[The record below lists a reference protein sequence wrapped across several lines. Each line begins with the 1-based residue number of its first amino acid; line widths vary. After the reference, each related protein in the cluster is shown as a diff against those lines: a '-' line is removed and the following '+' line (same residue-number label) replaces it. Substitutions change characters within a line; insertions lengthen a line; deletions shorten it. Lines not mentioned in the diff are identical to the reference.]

1 MARLLQIFGFLSVL
15 FRGATLTFESLTIG
29 GIVFLNFIVRP
40 TDAQSQ
46 LQAQSDSITQ
56 TCLRWMRRAAIALAL
71 MQLAYILASTL
82 ILMQSADM
90 TLCDVSGANFVL
102 AGILAIVS
110 ALTVAALVNSL
121 PRKSYVALLLPA
133 ALILASSVL
142 TSHAMA
148 RLDYRLPLALVT
160 ALHQG
165 ATATWLGGLFYLLIS
180 IPRSPDNE
188 SARQLIARFSKLAF
202 ASVIVLGAAGL
213 TLSYA
218 YVGSVDAIYG
228 TSYGIM
234 VATKAVLFGT
244 LLLLGA
250 LNYKIAH
257 APSAVGGVIAS
268 LKRFGEAEVGIGITV
283 ILTAA
288 SLTSLPP
295 AVDLKSDRVSA
306 QEISARI
313 APHFP
318 RLASPSIADL
328 PEDVYAAEVKSFE
341 VGTLS
346 SASFV
351 PGQAGT
357 RPNTSAEKSW
367 SEYNHHWAGLIV
379 LATGLLAFLAQTS
392 RFPWAR
398 NWPLVF
404 LGLAVFLFLRSDP
417 ETWPLGPNGFWV
429 TLQDP
434 EVLLHRIFVVLVI
447 GLAIF
452 EWRVQTGR
460 VSSGRARLGFPA
472 LVAVASAL
480 LLTHSHALGN
490 IKEEVLAELS
500 HAPLAVLG
508 IVAGWSRWLELRLPP
523 EDKVRHKMA
532 WLWPTCLV
540 LIGLLLLNYREM

>member
-29 GIVFLNFIVRP
+29 GIVFLNFVARSGGSPSEQIN
-40 TDAQSQ
+40 
-46 LQAQSDSITQ
+46 QA
-56 TCLRWMRRAAIALAL
+56 CLRWIRRAAIALAV

-90 TLCDVSGANFVL
+90 TLTDVSGANFVL

-110 ALTVAALVNSL
+110 ALTIAALTTPRRPINSA
-121 PRKSYVALLLPA
+121 VLLLPA
-133 ALILASSVL
+133 MLILLSSVM

-148 RLDYRLPLALVT
+148 RLDYRLLLAAVT

-165 ATATWLGGLFYLLIS
+165 ATAVWLGGLFYLLIA
-180 IPRSPDNE
+180 IPRSPDNQF
-188 SARQLIARFSKLAF
+188 ARQLIARFSKLALI
-202 ASVIVLGAAGL
+202 SVVVLAAAGF
-213 TLSYA
+213 TLGVA
-218 YVGSVDAIYG
+218 YVGSLDAVYG

-234 VATKAVLFGT
+234 VATKVVLFAT

-250 LNYKIAH
+250 LNFQIAH
-257 APSAVGGVIAS
+257 SPSGGAVIAS
-268 LKRFGEAEVGIGITV
+268 LKRFGEAELGIGITV

-295 AVDLKSDRVSA
+295 AIDLKTDRVSR
-306 QEISARI
+306 QEIAARL
-313 APHFP
+313 APHNP
-318 RLASPSIADL
+318 RLSSPTIQDL
-328 PEDVYAAEVKSFE
+328 PEDIYAAQVTAFDA
-341 VGTLS
+341 GTLS

-351 PGQAGT
+351 PGQVGM
-357 RPNTSAEKSW
+357 RPNTPAEKSW

-379 LATGLLAFLAQTS
+379 LAMGLLAFLARTKH
-392 RFPWAR
+392 FPWAR
-398 NWPLVF
+398 NWPLIF
-404 LGLAVFLFLRSDP
+404 LGLSAFLFLRSDP

-434 EVLLHRIFVVLVI
+434 EVLLHRIFALLVI
-447 GLAIF
+447 ALAIF

-460 VSSGRARLGFPA
+460 VATERARLVFPA
-472 LVAVASAL
+472 LVAAASAL
-480 LLTHSHALGN
+480 LLTHSHSLGN

-500 HAPLAVLG
+500 HAPLAFFG
-508 IVAGWSRWLELRLPP
+508 IVAGWSRWLELRLPA
-523 EDKVRHKMA
+523 ENKVRDRMA

>member
-29 GIVFLNFIVRP
+29 GIVFLNFIARP
-40 TDAQSQ
+40 ANSQSQ
-46 LQAQSDSITQ
+46 PQADDIKQA
-56 TCLRWMRRAAIALAL
+56 CVRWIRRAAITLAI

-90 TLCDVSGANFVL
+90 TLTDVSGANFIL
-102 AGILAIVS
+102 AGALAIAS
-110 ALTVAALVNSL
+110 ALTVAALASAP
-121 PRKSYVALLLPA
+121 PRKSYAALLLPA
-133 ALILASSVL
+133 ILILVSSVL

-148 RLDYRLPLALVT
+148 RLDYRLPLAFIT

-180 IPRSPDNE
+180 IPLAPDNDY
-188 SARQLIARFSKLAF
+188 ARQIVARFSKLALL
-202 ASVIVLGAAGL
+202 SVAVLAAAGF
-213 TLSYA
+213 TLGYA
-218 YVGSVDAIYG
+218 YVGSLDAIYG

-234 VATKAVLFGT
+234 VATKVVLFGT

-257 APSAVGGVIAS
+257 APSAASVIAS
-268 LKRFGEAEVGIGITV
+268 LKRFGEAEIGIGITV

-295 AVDLKSDRVSA
+295 AVDLKTDRVSA
-306 QEISARI
+306 QEISARV
-313 APHFP
+313 APHLP
-318 RLASPSIADL
+318 RFASPSIADL
-328 PEDVYAAEVKSFE
+328 PEDVYAAEVKSF

-351 PGQAGT
+351 PGQAGM
-357 RPNTSAEKSW
+357 RPNTPAEKSW

-379 LATGLLAFLAQTS
+379 LAVGLLAFLAQTS
-392 RFPWAR
+392 HSPWAR

-429 TLQDP
+429 SLQDP
-434 EVLLHRIFVVLVI
+434 EVLLHRIFVLLLI

-460 VSSGRARLGFPA
+460 VTSERARLGFPA

-480 LLTHSHALGN
+480 LLTHSHSLGN

-508 IVAGWSRWLELRLPP
+508 IVAGWSRWLELRLPTQ
-523 EDKVRHKMA
+523 DKVRNGMA

>member
-15 FRGATLTFESLTIG
+15 FRGGTLTFGSLTIG
-29 GIVFLNFIVRP
+29 GIVFLNFVARSANSP
-40 TDAQSQ
+40 SEAV
-46 LQAQSDSITQ
+46 TQ
-56 TCLRWMRRAAIALAL
+56 ICLRWIRRAAVALAV
-71 MQLAYILASTL
+71 MQLAYILSSTS

-90 TLCDVSGANFVL
+90 TLADVSGANFVL
-102 AGILAIVS
+102 AGILAISS
-110 ALTVAALVNSL
+110 ALTI
-121 PRKSYVALLLPA
+121 VALTGAKAPKNYAVMLVPA
-133 ALILASSVL
+133 GLILFSSVM

-148 RLDYRLPLALVT
+148 RLEYRFPLAFVT

-165 ATATWLGGLFYLLIS
+165 TTATWLGGLFYLLIA
-180 IPRSPDNE
+180 IPRSPDNHF
-188 SARQLIARFSKLAF
+188 AHQLIARFSKLALI
-202 ASVIVLGAAGL
+202 SVAVLAAAGF
-213 TLSYA
+213 TLGFA
-218 YVGSVDAIYG
+218 YVGSIPAIYG

-234 VATKAVLFGT
+234 VATKVVLFGT

-250 LNYKIAH
+250 LNFQIARS
-257 APSAVGGVIAS
+257 PSGGAVIAS
-268 LKRFGEAEVGIGITV
+268 LKRFGEAELGIGITV

-295 AVDLKSDRVSA
+295 AVDLQADRVSRK
-306 QEISARI
+306 EIVARLSPQI
-313 APHFP
+313 P
-318 RLASPSIADL
+318 RLASPAIQDL
-328 PEDVYAAEVKSFE
+328 PEDVYAAEVESFDA
-341 VGTLS
+341 GTLS

-351 PGQAGT
+351 PGQAGM
-357 RPNTSAEKSW
+357 RPNTPAEKSW

-379 LATGLLAFLAQTS
+379 LAIGLLAFLAQTKH
-392 RFPWAR
+392 FPWAR
-398 NWPLVF
+398 NWPLLF
-404 LGLAVFLFLRSDP
+404 FGLSLFLFLRSDP

-434 EVLLHRIFVVLVI
+434 EVLLHRIFALLVI

-460 VSSGRARLGFPA
+460 VATEGSRLIFPA

-480 LLTHSHALGN
+480 LLTHSHSLGN
-490 IKEEVLAELS
+490 IKEEVVAELS

-508 IVAGWSRWLELRLPP
+508 VVAGWSRWLELRLPA
-523 EDKVRHKMA
+523 ENKARDRMA

>member
-1 MARLLQIFGFLSVL
+1 LARLLQIFGFLSVL
-15 FRGATLTFESLTIG
+15 FRGGTLTFGSLTIG
-29 GIVFLNFIVRP
+29 GIVFLNFVARR
-40 TDAQSQ
+40 ANSQSE
-46 LQAQSDSITQ
+46 AVNKV
-56 TCLRWMRRAAIALAL
+56 CLRWIRRAAAALAV
-71 MQLAYILASTL
+71 MQMAYILASSL

-90 TLCDVSGANFVL
+90 TMGDVSGANFVL
-102 AGILAIVS
+102 AGILAIAS
-110 ALTVAALVNSL
+110 ALTIAAISVVQR
-121 PRKSYVALLLPA
+121 PRIYAVMLAPA
-133 ALILASSVL
+133 ALILVSSVM

-148 RLDYRLPLALVT
+148 RLDYRFPLAVVT

-180 IPRSPDNE
+180 IPRSPDNQF
-188 SARQLIARFSKLAF
+188 ARQLIARFSKLALI
-202 ASVIVLGAAGL
+202 SVAVLAAAGF
-213 TLSYA
+213 TLSLA
-218 YVGSVDAIYG
+218 YVGSIPAIYG

-234 VATKAVLFGT
+234 VATKVVLFGT

-250 LNYKIAH
+250 LNFQIARSP
-257 APSAVGGVIAS
+257 AGGSVIAS
-268 LKRFGEAEVGIGITV
+268 LKRFGEAELGIGITV

-295 AVDLKSDRVSA
+295 AIDLKADRVSR
-306 QEISARI
+306 QEIAARL
-313 APHFP
+313 APQIP
-318 RLASPSIADL
+318 RLASPAVQDL
-328 PEDVYAAEVKSFE
+328 PEDVYAAEVTAFNA
-341 VGTLS
+341 GTLS

-357 RPNTSAEKSW
+357 RPNTPAEKSW

-379 LATGLLAFLAQTS
+379 LAIGLLAFLAQT
-392 RFPWAR
+392 RHFPWAR
-398 NWPLVF
+398 NWPLLF
-404 LGLAVFLFLRSDP
+404 LGLSLFLFLRSDP

-434 EVLLHRIFVVLVI
+434 EVLLHRIFSLLVI

-460 VSSGRARLGFPA
+460 VATEGARLIFPA
-472 LVAVASAL
+472 LVAVASGL
-480 LLTHSHALGN
+480 LLTHSHSLGN

-500 HAPLAVLG
+500 HAPLAILG
-508 IVAGWSRWLELRLPP
+508 VVAGWSRWLELRLPA
-523 EDKVRHKMA
+523 ENKVRDRMA

>member
-1 MARLLQIFGFLSVL
+1 VARLLQIFGFLSVL

-29 GIVFLNFIVRP
+29 GIVFLNFIARP
-40 TDAQSQ
+40 VNSQSQ
-46 LQAQSDSITQ
+46 AQTESIAQ
-56 TCLRWMRRAAIALAL
+56 GCVRWIRRAAIALAV
-71 MQLAYILASTL
+71 MQLAYILAGTL

-90 TLCDVSGANFVL
+90 TLSDVSGANFIL
-102 AGILAIVS
+102 AGALAIAS
-110 ALTVAALVNSL
+110 ALTVAALASAR
-121 PRKSYVALLLPA
+121 PRKSYAALLLPA
-133 ALILASSVL
+133 VLILVSSVL

-180 IPRSPDNE
+180 IPHAPDDNY
-188 SARQLIARFSKLAF
+188 ARQLIARFSKLALL
-202 ASVIVLGAAGL
+202 SVVVLAAAGF
-213 TLSYA
+213 TLGYA

-234 VATKAVLFGT
+234 VATKVVLFGT

-257 APSAVGGVIAS
+257 APSAAGVVAS
-268 LKRFGEAEVGIGITV
+268 LKRFGEAEIGIGITV

-295 AVDLKSDRVSA
+295 AVDLKTDRVSA
-306 QEISARI
+306 REISARI

-351 PGQAGT
+351 PGQAGM
-357 RPNTSAEKSW
+357 RPNTPAEKSW

-379 LATGLLAFLAQTS
+379 LAIGLLAFLAQTS
-392 RFPWAR
+392 HSPRAR

-460 VSSGRARLGFPA
+460 VASERARLGFPA

-480 LLTHSHALGN
+480 LLTHSHSLGN

-508 IVAGWSRWLELRLPP
+508 IVAGWSRWLELRLPS
-523 EDKVRHKMA
+523 EDKVRNRMA
-532 WLWPTCLV
+532 WVWPTCLV
-540 LIGLLLLNYREM
+540 LIGVLLLNYREM

>member
-15 FRGATLTFESLTIG
+15 FRGGTLSFESLTIG
-29 GIVFLNFIVRP
+29 GIVFLNFVARS
-40 TDAQSQ
+40 ANSKSEAVN
-46 LQAQSDSITQ
+46 QA
-56 TCLRWMRRAAIALAL
+56 CLRWIRRAAVALAV

-90 TLCDVSGANFVL
+90 TLRDVSGANFVL
-102 AGILAIVS
+102 ASILAIAS
-110 ALTVAALVNSL
+110 AMTIAVLASAK
-121 PRKSYVALLLPA
+121 PRKNYALLLLPA
-133 ALILASSVL
+133 TLILVSSVM

-148 RLDYRLPLALVT
+148 RLDYRFPLAVVT

-165 ATATWLGGLFYLLIS
+165 ATATWLGGLFYLLIA
-180 IPRSPDNE
+180 IPRSPDNQF
-188 SARQLIARFSKLAF
+188 ARQLISRFSKLALI
-202 ASVIVLGAAGL
+202 SVAVLAAAGF
-213 TLSYA
+213 TLSLA
-218 YVGSVDAIYG
+218 YVGSIPAIYG

-234 VATKAVLFGT
+234 VATKVVLFGT

-250 LNYKIAH
+250 LNFQIARS
-257 APSAVGGVIAS
+257 PSGGAVIAS
-268 LKRFGEAEVGIGITV
+268 LKRFGEAELGIGITV

-295 AVDLKSDRVSA
+295 ATDLKTDRVST
-306 QEISARI
+306 QEIAARLSPQI
-313 APHFP
+313 P
-318 RLASPSIADL
+318 RLASPAIQDL
-328 PEDVYAAEVKSFE
+328 PEDIYAAEVKAFDA
-341 VGTLS
+341 GTLS

-357 RPNTSAEKSW
+357 RPNTPAEKSW

-379 LATGLLAFLAQTS
+379 LAIGLLAFLAQTKL
-392 RFPWAR
+392 FPWAR
-398 NWPLVF
+398 NWPLLF
-404 LGLAVFLFLRSDP
+404 LGLSLFLFLRSDP

-434 EVLLHRIFVVLVI
+434 EVLLHRIFALLVI

-460 VSSGRARLGFPA
+460 VATEGARLIFPA

-480 LLTHSHALGN
+480 LLTHSHSLGN

-508 IVAGWSRWLELRLPP
+508 VVAGWSRWLELRLPA
-523 EDKVRHKMA
+523 ENKVRGRMA

>member
-1 MARLLQIFGFLSVL
+1 
-15 FRGATLTFESLTIG
+15 
-29 GIVFLNFIVRP
+29 
-40 TDAQSQ
+40 
-46 LQAQSDSITQ
+46 
-56 TCLRWMRRAAIALAL
+56 

-90 TLCDVSGANFVL
+90 TLADVSGANFVL
-102 AGILAIVS
+102 AGILAIAS
-110 ALTVAALVNSL
+110 ALTIAALAGARSQKATPL
-121 PRKSYVALLLPA
+121 MLLPA
-133 ALILASSVL
+133 SLILLSSVM

-148 RLDYRLPLALVT
+148 RLDYRFPLAVVT

-165 ATATWLGGLFYLLIS
+165 ATATWLGGLFYLLIA
-180 IPRSPDNE
+180 IPRSPDNRF
-188 SARQLIARFSKLAF
+188 ARQLIARFSKLALI
-202 ASVIVLGAAGL
+202 SVAVLAAAGF
-213 TLSYA
+213 TLGFA
-218 YVGSVDAIYG
+218 YVGSIDAIYG

-250 LNYKIAH
+250 LNFQIARS
-257 APSAVGGVIAS
+257 PSGGAVIAS
-268 LKRFGEAEVGIGITV
+268 LKRFGEAEIGIGITV

-295 AVDLKSDRVSA
+295 AVDLRTDRVST
-306 QEISARI
+306 QEIAARLTPQI
-313 APHFP
+313 P
-318 RLASPSIADL
+318 RLASPAIQDL
-328 PEDVYAAEVKSFE
+328 PEDIYAAQVKAFDA
-341 VGTLS
+341 GTLS

-351 PGQAGT
+351 PGQAGM
-357 RPNTSAEKSW
+357 RPNTPAEKSW

-379 LATGLLAFLAQTS
+379 LAIGLLAFLAQTKH
-392 RFPWAR
+392 FPWAR
-398 NWPLVF
+398 NWPLLF
-404 LGLAVFLFLRSDP
+404 LGLSLFLFLRSDP

-434 EVLLHRIFVVLVI
+434 EVLLHRIFALLVI
-447 GLAIF
+447 ALAIF

-460 VSSGRARLGFPA
+460 VATERARLIFPA

-480 LLTHSHALGN
+480 LLTHSHSLGN

-508 IVAGWSRWLELRLPP
+508 IVAGWSRWLELRLPS
-523 EDKVRHKMA
+523 ENKVRDRMA

>member
-15 FRGATLTFESLTIG
+15 FRGATLSFASLTIG
-29 GIVFLNFIVRP
+29 GIVFLNFVARDG
-40 TDAQSQ
+40 TAQSEAVN
-46 LQAQSDSITQ
+46 QA
-56 TCLRWMRRAAIALAL
+56 CLRWIRRAAVALAA
-71 MQLAYILASTL
+71 MQLAYILASTS

-90 TLCDVSGANFVL
+90 TLGDVSGANFVL
-102 AGILAIVS
+102 AGMLAIAS
-110 ALTVAALVNSL
+110 ALAIAGLAGAKSSKTYAIMLV
-121 PRKSYVALLLPA
+121 PA
-133 ALILASSVL
+133 VLILISSVM

-148 RLDYRLPLALVT
+148 RLEYRFPLALVT

-165 ATATWLGGLFYLLIS
+165 ATATWLGGLFYLLIA
-180 IPRSPDNE
+180 IPRSPDNPF
-188 SARQLIARFSKLAF
+188 ARQLIARFSKLALI
-202 ASVIVLGAAGL
+202 SVAVLAAAGL
-213 TLSYA
+213 TLGFA
-218 YVGSVDAIYG
+218 YVGSLDAVYG

-234 VATKAVLFGT
+234 VATKVILFAT

-250 LNYKIAH
+250 LNFQIARSP
-257 APSAVGGVIAS
+257 AGGSVITS
-268 LKRFGEAEVGIGITV
+268 LKRFGEAEIGIGITV

-295 AVDLKSDRVSA
+295 AIDLKTDRVST
-306 QEISARI
+306 QEIAARLS
-313 APHFP
+313 PSLP
-318 RLASPSIADL
+318 RLASPAIADL
-328 PEDVYAAEVKSFE
+328 PEDIYAAQVKSFDA
-341 VGTLS
+341 GTLS

-357 RPNTSAEKSW
+357 RPNTPAEKSW

-379 LATGLLAFLAQTS
+379 LAIGLLAFLAQANHS
-392 RFPWAR
+392 RWAQ
-398 NWPLVF
+398 NWPLLFV
-404 LGLAVFLFLRSDP
+404 GLALFLFLRSDP

-434 EVLLHRIFVVLVI
+434 EVLLHRVFVLLVI

-460 VSSGRARLGFPA
+460 VATQRARLVFPA

-480 LLTHSHALGN
+480 LLTHSHSLGN
-490 IKEEVLAELS
+490 IREEVLAELS

-508 IVAGWSRWLELRLPP
+508 IVAGWSRWLELRLP
-523 EDKVRHKMA
+523 EENKVREKMA

>member
-15 FRGATLTFESLTIG
+15 FRGATLSFESLTIG
-29 GIVFLNFIVRP
+29 GIVFLNVIARRA
-40 TDAQSQ
+40 TTQSEPVN
-46 LQAQSDSITQ
+46 QA
-56 TCLRWMRRAAIALAL
+56 CLRWIRRAAFALAV

-90 TLCDVSGANFVL
+90 TLSDVSGANFVL
-102 AGILAIVS
+102 AGILAVAS
-110 ALTVAALVNSL
+110 ALVIAALADAPSS
-121 PRKSYVALLLPA
+121 KSYAVMLVPA
-133 ALILASSVL
+133 ALILVSSVM

-148 RLDYRLPLALVT
+148 RLEYRAPLAAAT

-165 ATATWLGGLFYLLIS
+165 ATAVWLGGLFYLLIT
-180 IPRSPDNE
+180 IPRSPDNQF
-188 SARQLIARFSKLAF
+188 ARQLIARFSKLALI
-202 ASVIVLGAAGL
+202 SVAVLAAAGF
-213 TLSYA
+213 TLGLA
-218 YVGSVDAIYG
+218 YVGSLDALYG

-234 VATKAVLFGT
+234 VSTKVILFAT

-250 LNYKIAH
+250 LNFQIARS
-257 APSAVGGVIAS
+257 PSGGAVIAS
-268 LKRFGEAEVGIGITV
+268 LKRFGEAEIGIGVTV

-295 AVDLKSDRVSA
+295 AIDLKTDRVTT
-306 QEISARI
+306 QEIAARLL
-313 APHFP
+313 PNLP
-318 RLASPSIADL
+318 RLASPAIADL
-328 PEDVYAAEVKSFE
+328 PEDIYAAQVKSFDA
-341 VGTLS
+341 GTLS

-357 RPNTSAEKSW
+357 RPNTPAEKSW

-379 LATGLLAFLAQTS
+379 LAIGLLAFLAQANHS
-392 RFPWAR
+392 RWAR
-398 NWPLVF
+398 NWPLLF
-404 LGLAVFLFLRSDP
+404 LGLALFLFLRSDP

-434 EVLLHRIFVVLVI
+434 EVLLHRIFVLLVI

-460 VSSGRARLGFPA
+460 VATQRARLIFPA

-480 LLTHSHALGN
+480 LLTHSHSLGN

-508 IVAGWSRWLELRLPP
+508 IVTGWSRWLELRLPA
-523 EDKVRHKMA
+523 DNKVRDKMA

>member
-15 FRGATLTFESLTIG
+15 FRGATLAFESLTIG
-29 GIVFLNFIVRP
+29 GIVFLNSVARSRGS
-40 TDAQSQ
+40 QSEQ
-46 LQAQSDSITQ
+46 INQA
-56 TCLRWMRRAAIALAL
+56 CLRWIRRAAIALAV

-90 TLCDVSGANFVL
+90 TLTDVSGANFVL
-102 AGILAIVS
+102 AGILAIAS
-110 ALTVAALVNSL
+110 ALTIAALTTPRRPINS
-121 PRKSYVALLLPA
+121 VVLLLPA
-133 ALILASSVL
+133 ALILLSSVM

-148 RLDYRLPLALVT
+148 RLDYRIPLAAVT

-165 ATATWLGGLFYLLIS
+165 ATAVWLGGLFYLLIA
-180 IPRSPDNE
+180 IPRSPDNQF
-188 SARQLIARFSKLAF
+188 ARQLIARFSKLALI
-202 ASVIVLGAAGL
+202 SVAVLAAAGF
-213 TLSYA
+213 TLGLA
-218 YVGSVDAIYG
+218 YVGSLGAVYG

-234 VATKAVLFGT
+234 VATKVVLFAT

-250 LNYKIAH
+250 LNFQIAH
-257 APSAVGGVIAS
+257 SPSGGAVIAS
-268 LKRFGEAEVGIGITV
+268 LKRFGEAELGIGITV

-295 AVDLKSDRVSA
+295 AIDLKTDRVSR
-306 QEISARI
+306 QEIAARL
-313 APHFP
+313 APHSP
-318 RLASPSIADL
+318 RLASPAVQDL
-328 PEDVYAAEVKSFE
+328 PEDIYAAQVTAFDA
-341 VGTLS
+341 GTLS

-357 RPNTSAEKSW
+357 RPNTTAEKSW

-379 LATGLLAFLAQTS
+379 LTMGLLAFLARTKY
-392 RFPWAR
+392 FPWAR
-398 NWPLVF
+398 NWPLIF
-404 LGLAVFLFLRSDP
+404 LALSAFLFLRSDP

-434 EVLLHRIFVVLVI
+434 EVLLHRIFSLLVI
-447 GLAIF
+447 ALAIF

-460 VSSGRARLGFPA
+460 VATERARLIFPA
-472 LVAVASAL
+472 LVAAASAL
-480 LLTHSHALGN
+480 LLTHSHSLGN

-500 HAPLAVLG
+500 HAPLAIFG
-508 IVAGWSRWLELRLPP
+508 IVAGWSRWLELRLPA
-523 EDKVRHKMA
+523 ENKVRDRMA

>member
-15 FRGATLTFESLTIG
+15 FRGATLIFESLTIG
-29 GIVFLNFIVRP
+29 GIVFLNFVARSVGS
-40 TDAQSQ
+40 QSEQ
-46 LQAQSDSITQ
+46 INQA
-56 TCLRWMRRAAIALAL
+56 CLRWIRRAAVALAV

-90 TLCDVSGANFVL
+90 TLTDVSGANFVL

-110 ALTVAALVNSL
+110 ALTIAALTTPRRPINSA
-121 PRKSYVALLLPA
+121 VLLLPA
-133 ALILASSVL
+133 TLILLSSVM

-148 RLDYRLPLALVT
+148 RLDYRIPLAAVT

-165 ATATWLGGLFYLLIS
+165 ATATWLGGLFYLLIA
-180 IPRSPDNE
+180 IPRSPDNQF
-188 SARQLIARFSKLAF
+188 ARQLIARFSKLALI
-202 ASVIVLGAAGL
+202 SVAVLAAAGF
-213 TLSYA
+213 TLGLA
-218 YVGSVDAIYG
+218 YVGSFNAVYG

-234 VATKAVLFGT
+234 VATKVVLFAT

-250 LNYKIAH
+250 LNFQIAH
-257 APSAVGGVIAS
+257 SPSGGAVIAS
-268 LKRFGEAEVGIGITV
+268 LKRFGEAELGIGITI

-295 AVDLKSDRVSA
+295 AIDLKTDRVSR
-306 QEISARI
+306 QEIAARL
-313 APHFP
+313 APRTP
-318 RLASPSIADL
+318 RLSSPSVKDL
-328 PEDVYAAEVKSFE
+328 PEDIYAAQVTSFDA
-341 VGTLS
+341 GTLS

-357 RPNTSAEKSW
+357 RPNTTAEKSW

-379 LATGLLAFLAQTS
+379 LAMGLLAFLARTKH
-392 RFPWAR
+392 FPWAR
-398 NWPLVF
+398 NWPLIF
-404 LGLAVFLFLRSDP
+404 LGLSAFLFLRSDP

-434 EVLLHRIFVVLVI
+434 EVLLHRIFALLVI
-447 GLAIF
+447 ALAIF

-460 VSSGRARLGFPA
+460 VATERARLIFPA
-472 LVAVASAL
+472 LVAAASAL
-480 LLTHSHALGN
+480 LLTHSHSLGN

-500 HAPLAVLG
+500 HAPLAIFG
-508 IVAGWSRWLELRLPP
+508 IVAGWSRWLELRLPA
-523 EDKVRHKMA
+523 ENKVRDRMA